1 MAHNHWHLWNK
12 YFSETNINIPLNLTI
27 IEINIPNV
35 KHQCQ
40 VQLCFLHWCHHQ
52 GWPTPLSLSFS
63 LSLEVYGF
71 LTLLVV
77 AIRFKDIWA
86 MAFWRIRFNASQ
98 NYRLFFE
105 LSLFFFAKS
114 LVFVVHSFKW
124 ILFTLNKAALELLK
138 LAKNRDVEW
147 SANPPLLGGDSQF
160 GSLVTNWGWGFHSW
174 TWHWGFNFDVGG
186 IDFCLD
192 NGFLCEGYTVYL
204 FDWNIDI
211 YSVCANNCVSPIHKC
226 F

>member
-40 VQLCFLHWCHHQ
+40 VQLCFPHWCHHQ

-98 NYRLFFE
+98 NYRLCFE
-105 LSLFFFAKS
+105 LSFFFS
-114 LVFVVHSFKW
+114 LIKVWS
-124 ILFTLNKAALELLK
+124 LLYTRLNEFFLL
-138 LAKNRDVEW
+138 
-147 SANPPLLGGDSQF
+147 
-160 GSLVTNWGWGFHSW
+160 W
-174 TWHWGFNFDVGG
+174 TKCSRIIKVGK
-186 IDFCLD
+186 
-192 NGFLCEGYTVYL
+192 E
-204 FDWNIDI
+204 
-211 YSVCANNCVSPIHKC
+211 
-226 F
+226 

>member
-1 MAHNHWHLWNK
+1 MGFSHCWLLLLDSKIYELWRFEGLDSMLLK
-12 YFSETNINIPLNLTI
+12 IIGFALN
-27 IEINIPNV
+27 
-35 KHQCQ
+35 
-40 VQLCFLHWCHHQ
+40 
-52 GWPTPLSLSFS
+52 
-63 LSLEVYGF
+63 
-71 LTLLVV
+71 
-77 AIRFKDIWA
+77 
-86 MAFWRIRFNASQ
+86 
-98 NYRLFFE
+98 
-105 LSLFFFAKS
+105 SLFFFFNKS
-114 LVFVVHSFKW
+114 MVFVVHSFKW

-160 GSLVTNWGWGFHSW
+160 GSPVTNWGWGFHSW